1 MNEWMKFALVSHV
14 KIKSLFISGNLG
26 QLSNLCC
33 CLWLIF
39 SLFNCS
45 FSCVDKVTSG
55 TLIFVSVIAI
65 VSAPVEKET
74 TQVDDHVKIMLIS
87 KWIN

>member
-1 MNEWMKFALVSHV
+1 MNEWMEFALVSHV

-39 SLFNCS
+39 TLFNCS

-55 TLIFVSVIAI
+55 T
-65 VSAPVEKET
+65 
-74 TQVDDHVKIMLIS
+74 
-87 KWIN
+87 